1 MRSLAREVSRP
12 LHAGRRGV
20 SDRMFV
26 KLEMGD
32 VAPPEGPVAVPDDVG
47 CARRKASAMGRGRRH
62 APGPEWL
69 GRPPDGASVVMGFPG
84 AGPADRWRWGEPP
97 IKAPL
102 GRAATSPGPAPDVRG
117 RAPRRFFGQGQGWR
131 GRALGGSGS
140 LIAGVELHGRS
151 PKRSASLDHADAE
164 TKPSRKAPHITA
176 SRPRPTSLRVG
187 SWHVGRVQIS
197 GSGVLPF
204 RPASGPGPSFQRSAR
219 EPSRTPHGSYNA
231 DGAPEHSRGAPRG
244 VSSSPLTCGCRGC

>member
-1 MRSLAREVSRP
+1 MERHAMRSLAREVSRP

-32 VAPPEGPVAVPDDVG
+32 VAPPDGPVAVPDDIG

-102 GRAATSPGPAPDVRG
+102 GRAATSPGPAPDVR
-117 RAPRRFFGQGQGWR
+117 
-131 GRALGGSGS
+131 SEEHTS
-140 LIAGVELHGRS
+140 ELQ
-151 PKRSASLDHADAE
+151 
-164 TKPSRKAPHITA
+164 SREN
-176 SRPRPTSLRVG
+176 LV
-187 SWHVGRVQIS
+187 
-197 GSGVLPF
+197 
-204 RPASGPGPSFQRSAR
+204 
-219 EPSRTPHGSYNA
+219 
-231 DGAPEHSRGAPRG
+231 
-244 VSSSPLTCGCRGC
+244 CRLLLEI